1 MGEVTNIIVY
11 VTSAN
16 IREARKIAETL
27 LIQKK
32 AACVNIVPTI
42 ESLYWW
48 RGEIASAKEC
58 LLIIKTN
65 AESLDEIVEIVK
77 KGHTY
82 DIPEIIAVP
91 IIGGSGDFLKWVQG
105 EISK

>member
-11 VTSAN
+11 VTSPN
-16 IREARKIAETL
+16 VREGEKIAETL
-27 LIQKK
+27 LTRKK
-32 AACVNIVPTI
+32 AACVNIVPAI
-42 ESLYWW
+42 ESFYWW
-48 RGEIASAKEC
+48 KGEIASAKEC

-65 AESLDEIVEIVK
+65 AGALDEIVEIVK

-82 DIPEIIAVP
+82 DVPEIIAVP
-91 IIGGSGDFLKWVQG
+91 IIGGSGDYLQWVQS